1 MEMEK
6 GIRKGEKRE
15 DAGTGA
21 GWGGKLCGQQ
31 GRTTPSGGKDFP
43 TSVWFHRTM
52 EKKAG
57 E

>member
-1 MEMEK
+1 MEK

-21 GWGGKLCGQQ
+21 GWGGKLCGQR